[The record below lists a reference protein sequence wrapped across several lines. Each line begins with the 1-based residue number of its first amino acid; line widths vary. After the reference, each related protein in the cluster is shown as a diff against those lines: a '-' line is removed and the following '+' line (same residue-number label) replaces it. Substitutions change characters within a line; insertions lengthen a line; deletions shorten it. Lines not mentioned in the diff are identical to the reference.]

1 MKKPDN
7 FDQSEL
13 DIKKSNLS
21 NISNNVNCNV
31 KKQSEGYNMIDF
43 ISGRFGLGFT
53 GNS

>member
-21 NISNNVNCNV
+21 NISNNVNGNV
-31 KKQSEGYNMIDF
+31 KKQSEGYIKGKISSELNFIMI
-43 ISGRFGLGFT
+43 S
-53 GNS
+53 